1 MTRTYAPALIG
12 SVEAARRIGVHRKHF
27 NKLAATGTVPTALQ
41 LPGRTGARLFDPE
54 VIDALAKQRGQA

>member
-1 MTRTYAPALIG
+1 M
-12 SVEAARRIGVHRKHF
+12 EAARRIGVHRKHF